1 MKDHRRLEE
10 IGNVDEAFI
19 KEVFDYTEK
28 SGRRH
33 IMSNTFILKTAAIA
47 ACAAVVIG
55 AGAAA
60 LSGKELPVKTEDA
73 GPAITSAQ
81 TEAPAAAEPEPV
93 SEAVTEPLQEV
104 LPAPAVT
111 EEEEPAPAPAEP
123 EAPVESEPVK
133 EPETVV
139 EEKPEEKPEPSES
152 SKTEEKPNESDVVV
166 VERSYNERIADGE
179 DVSIETYIGIP
190 YRISSEKY
198 SVVGDFTYTLK
209 SVSISDSLPEGVEKD
224 DLDVNVGPVMKY
236 GEDGVK
242 AYSTEDGKRAL
253 DIGEFLDENGVYTGP
268 GNGYKWVFL
277 TLDVTNNSDQEVIK
291 FINTLRLAGGEYK
304 TYSLS
309 LPGINGGAVD
319 ADFREYEYFEELCYQ
334 SARYFDYAGCYEM
347 TFANVSDER
356 RAEIEKKAIER
367 YGSFE
372 NYLREKFAG
381 MTHFD
386 AGETKTVTVG
396 FPVNTYFVYGDLFLE
411 LNPSGVLNPEV
422 IEYIPLK

>member
-28 SGRRH
+28 SKRRH

-60 LSGKELPVKTEDA
+60 LSRKELPVKKEDA

-81 TEAPAAAEPEPV
+81 TETLVTVEPEPV

-111 EEEEPAPAPAEP
+111 EDEEPAPAPAES
-123 EAPVESEPVK
+123 EAIESEPEIAV
-133 EPETVV
+133 
-139 EEKPEEKPEPSES
+139 EEKPEPSES
-152 SKTEEKPNESDVVV
+152 TEKPEEKPNESDVVV

-198 SVVGDFTYTLK
+198 SVVGDFTYTLR
-209 SVSISDSLPEGVEKD
+209 SVGISDSLPEGITKD
-224 DLDVNVGPVMKY
+224 DLDVSVGPVMEY

-242 AYSTEDGKRAL
+242 TYSTEDGKRAL
-253 DIGEFLDENGVYTGP
+253 DISEFLDENGVYTGP

-291 FINTLRLAGGEYK
+291 FINTLRLAGGECK

-309 LPGINGGAVD
+309 LSGINGESVD
-319 ADFREYEYFEELCYQ
+319 ADFREYEYFQELCYHN
-334 SARYFDYAGCYEM
+334 ARYFDYDSCYEM

-367 YGSFE
+367 YGSVE

-381 MTHFD
+381 MTCFD
-386 AGETKTVTVG
+386 TGETKTVTVG
-396 FPVNTYFVYGDLFLE
+396 FPVSTYFVYGDLFLE

>member
-28 SGRRH
+28 SKRRY

-60 LSGKELPVKTEDA
+60 LSRKELPVKKEDA
-73 GPAITSAQ
+73 GPAITSAL
-81 TEAPAAAEPEPV
+81 TEAPVAAEPEPV
-93 SEAVTEPLQEV
+93 REPLQEV

-133 EPETVV
+133 EPETVI

-198 SVVGDFTYTLK
+198 SVVGDFTYTLR
-209 SVSISDSLPEGVEKD
+209 SVGISDGLPEGITMD
-224 DLDVNVGPVMKY
+224 DLEVSVGPVMEY
-236 GEDGVK
+236 GEDGAK
-242 AYSTEDGKRAL
+242 TYSTEDGKRAL
-253 DIGEFLDENGVYTGP
+253 DISEFLDENGVYTGP

-291 FINTLRLAGGEYK
+291 FINTLRLAGGECR

-309 LPGINGGAVD
+309 LPGINGESVD
-319 ADFREYEYFEELCYQ
+319 ADFREYEYFQELCYHN
-334 SARYFDYAGCYEM
+334 ARYFDYDSCYEM

-367 YGSFE
+367 YGSVE

-381 MTHFD
+381 MTCFD